1 MRTSERHSPFLGLTN
16 IVHPLI
22 ANEKTK
28 HNMGT
33 VLYIACVLN
42 RSLFL
47 SLWSQKWYER
57 RLEPR
62 LLLLQHHY
70 IYMSSCVFLK
80 DVSTNCFCA
89 LLCALNSHSDVMLG
103 HPLSVHAVE
112 ETQRYTALV
121 TISISAMHGLYY
133 SLKVR

>member
-1 MRTSERHSPFLGLTN
+1 
-16 IVHPLI
+16 
-22 ANEKTK
+22 
-28 HNMGT
+28 MGT

-42 RSLFL
+42 KPLFL

-70 IYMSSCVFLK
+70 IILHMSSCVFLQ
-80 DVSTNCFCA
+80 DVSANCFCA
-89 LLCALNSHSDVMLG
+89 LLCALNSHSDLMPR
-103 HPLSVHAVE
+103 HPLSVYAVE
-112 ETQRYTALV
+112 EAQRYTALV
-121 TISISAMHGLYY
+121 TILISAMHGLYY